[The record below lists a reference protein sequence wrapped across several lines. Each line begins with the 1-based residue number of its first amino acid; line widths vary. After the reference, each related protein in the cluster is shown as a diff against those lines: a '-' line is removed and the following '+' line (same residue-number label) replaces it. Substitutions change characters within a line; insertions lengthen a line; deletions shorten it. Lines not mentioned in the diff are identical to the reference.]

1 MALFNKEDLIKWN
14 DLATSLQDIIMRKIT
29 WDMLHPDLQAWLLDK
44 EKRII
49 ELERWRRTKA
59 DPMLD
64 NHENRISNCES
75 QISSLWSKLGDT
87 EDQLESVA
95 ESAISGGSY
104 RILHWDF
111 FRQSSGIINPNV
123 NSYTGYIHAS
133 FLSSPGFTSTGIA
146 KLEITMR
153 FQINFSHTVSNYVYF
168 PIGPFG
174 QIISNP
180 QHSHFYY
187 LQASVIYG
195 NNTEFYWNNLEVPDP
210 FHLDSI
216 PPGFPRRVF
225 RPCFPYAYV
234 PVRIPS
240 SSLSVTIVGNIWYNS
255 LDPMTFKTF
264 DVNKIYNMGDGGYF
278 ISLPDPRDMLKSI
291 IVS

>member
-1 MALFNKEDLIKWN
+1 MATYNKEDNIKWN
-14 DLATSLQDIIMRKIT
+14 DLSTSLQDIIMRKIT
-29 WDMLHPDLQAWLLDK
+29 WNMLHPDLQSWLLDK
-44 EKRII
+44 ERRII

-64 NHENRISNCES
+64 DHENRISSCES

-87 EDQLESVA
+87 EDQLENVA
-95 ESAISGGSY
+95 ANAISGGSY

-123 NSYTGYIHAS
+123 NAYTGYIHAS
-133 FLSSPGFTSTGIA
+133 FLSSPGSTTTGIA

-153 FQINFSHTVSNYVYF
+153 FQISFSRIVNYVYF

-180 QHSHFYY
+180 QHSHFYFLY
-187 LQASVIYG
+187 GSVVYG
-195 NNTEFYWNNLEVPDP
+195 NGTGQYWNRLEVPDP

-216 PPGFPRRVF
+216 PPGFPGRVF

-234 PVRIPS
+234 TSRIPS
-240 SSLSVTIVGNIWYNS
+240 NSLSVTVIGNLWYNS
-255 LDPMTFKTF
+255 VDPTTFKTF
-264 DVNKIYNMGDGGYF
+264 DVDKLYNMGDGGYF
-278 ISLPDPRDMLKSI
+278 ISLPNPRDMLKSI

>member
-14 DLATSLQDIIMRKIT
+14 DLSTSLQDIIMRKIT
-29 WDMLHPDLQAWLLDK
+29 WNMLHPDLQSWLLDK
-44 EKRII
+44 ERRII

-64 NHENRISNCES
+64 DHERRIGSCES

-87 EDQLESVA
+87 EDQLENVA
-95 ESAISGGSY
+95 TNAIGGGSY
-104 RILHWDF
+104 RILVWDL
-111 FRQSSGIINPNV
+111 FRQSSGIINPDV
-123 NSYTGYIHAS
+123 NSYTGYINAS
-133 FLSSPGFTSTGIA
+133 FLPKPGFTTGIA
-146 KLEITMR
+146 TLEITMR
-153 FQINFSHTVSNYVYF
+153 FQINFSRLVSNYVYF

-174 QIISNP
+174 QVKSNP
-180 QHSHFYY
+180 MHSHFVY
-187 LQASVIYG
+187 LQGSVIYG
-195 NNTEFYWNNLEVPDP
+195 NNTEFYWSQLEVPDP
-210 FHLDSI
+210 FHLDWI

-234 PVRIPS
+234 TAKKPTQ
-240 SSLSVTIVGNIWYNS
+240 SLSVTIVGNMWYNS

-264 DVNKIYNMGDGGYF
+264 DVDKLYNLGDGGYF
-278 ISLPDPRDMLKSI
+278 ISLPNPRDMLRSI